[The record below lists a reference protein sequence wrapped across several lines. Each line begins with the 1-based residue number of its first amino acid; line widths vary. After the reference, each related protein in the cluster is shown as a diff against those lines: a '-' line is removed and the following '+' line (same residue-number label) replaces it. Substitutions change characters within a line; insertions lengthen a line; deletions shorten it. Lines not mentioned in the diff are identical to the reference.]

1 MKKLFLIL
9 SICCMGLGGA
19 MPSVGQDAMPSPEAS
34 QMININTADAQTL
47 SAVMSGVDTARA
59 QAIVSYREEHGPFD
73 SVQALLE
80 VDGVGPTILA
90 NNQHLL
96 RVE

>member
-1 MKKLFLIL
+1 MRKYFLIL

-19 MPSVGQDAMPSPEAS
+19 MPSLAQDAMPAVEAS
-34 QMININTADAQTL
+34 QMININTADAETL
-47 SAVMSGVDTARA
+47 AAELSGIGTARA
-59 QAIVSYREEHGPFD
+59 QAIVSYREQHGPFT

-90 NNQHLL
+90 NNRHLL
-96 RVE
+96 TVE